1 MAPVHWRV
9 EWLICHTK
17 EKQQFYVIMAHSDSF
32 FNSLVSAQYDFEFID
47 ANERVAFVPSIKE
60 GLSLMAVL

>member
-1 MAPVHWRV
+1 MAPVHCRV

-17 EKQQFYVIMAHSDSF
+17 EKQQFYVVMANSDGF

-47 ANERVAFVPSIKE
+47 VNEWLAFVPSIKE
-60 GLSLMAVL
+60 GFEFNGCI